1 MGMLLRYDK
10 RHFEISQTDYIFFFL
25 VIIYLGSA
33 MLLTRNSLEALGG
46 TDLVSVTG
54 KLFMVVFGIYVF
66 YKHNY
71 KFSSAMPWAVVFILA
86 IWALLQ
92 FLKYQTF
99 SVYPMVRFMNLFFA
113 VIIIKVYGL
122 KIVYLFENVVG
133 KLALI
138 SLIGWGLTLLI
149 PNVMLELASLSPF
162 EPYGLV
168 QNGSFFVF
176 GISDSIEVLR
186 RNLGF
191 AWEPGRFGSILS
203 VGLFFNLI
211 ANDFRIR
218 RNKNFWYIVGAIL
231 STQSTTAYV
240 TLMLVIAFY
249 LYNKRRSMFIK
260 LMPLVAVLFVLIIQV
275 DFVGDKIQSL
285 WLTDEHSYD
294 WQKQLDYFYTQDIVV
309 VPQRFDGLFY
319 ELLNILHDPVIG
331 NASDEEA
338 YLYSLFGIRF
348 SLSNGCLR
356 IFANMGIFIGFL
368 YYVYLYRS
376 SKLLSVIFKYRGKI
390 FWLVLFVMINISY
403 SWVFEPVFLAFVFYP
418 LYYKRNKA
426 LYYDFNKKTTEVLS
440 ACR

>member
-1 MGMLLRYDK
+1 MLLKYSK
-10 RHFEISQTDYIFFFL
+10 RNIEVSRTDYIFFFL

-33 MLLTRNSLEALGG
+33 MLLTRNSLEAFGG
-46 TDLVSVTG
+46 MNAVSVSG
-54 KLFMVVFGIYVF
+54 KLFMIVFGACLF
-66 YKHNY
+66 YKHNN
-71 KFSSAMPWAVVFILA
+71 KFIQSMPWAVILILA
-86 IWALLQ
+86 IWTLLQ
-92 FLKYQTF
+92 FFKYQTL
-99 SVYPMVRFMNLFFA
+99 SVYVLIRFMNLYFM
-113 VIIIKVYGL
+113 VIIIKIYGI

-138 SLIGWGLTLLI
+138 SLIGWGLTI
-149 PNVMLELASLSPF
+149 VAPNVMLGLASLSPF

-176 GISDSIEVLR
+176 GISDSVEILR

-191 AWEPGRFGSILS
+191 AWEPGRYGSILC

-211 ANDFRIR
+211 ANSFNIKQNR
-218 RNKNFWYIVGAIL
+218 NFWYILIAIL

-240 TLMLVIAFY
+240 TLMLIIAFY
-249 LYNKRRSMFIK
+249 LYNKRRDIFIK
-260 LMPLVAVLFVLIIQV
+260 LIPFAIISFIMIVQV

-285 WLTDEHSYD
+285 WLTEEHSYD

-319 ELLNILHDPVIG
+319 ELLNILHDPLIG

-356 IFANMGIFIGFL
+356 IFANMGIFIGLL
-368 YYVYLYRS
+368 YYAYLYRS
-376 SKLLSVIFKYRGKI
+376 SKLLSEIFKYKGKI

-403 SWVFEPVFLAFVFYP
+403 SWVFEPVFLALVFYP

-426 LYYDFNKKTTEVLS
+426 SNYDLNKKITEVLS
-440 ACR
+440 ICR

>member
-92 FLKYQTF
+92 FLKYQTL

-403 SWVFEPVFLAFVFYP
+403 SWVFEPVFLP

>member
-1 MGMLLRYDK
+1 MLLRYNE
-10 RHFEISQTDYIFFFL
+10 RHIEVSRTDYIFFFL

-46 TDLVSVTG
+46 TNIASVSG
-54 KLFMVVFGIYVF
+54 KLFMIVFGTYLF
-66 YKHNY
+66 YKHNN
-71 KFSSAMPWAVVFILA
+71 KFSKSVPWAVVLILA

-92 FLKYQTF
+92 FIKYQRF
-99 SVYPMVRFMNLFFA
+99 SVYTLVRLMNLYFA
-113 VIIIKVYGL
+113 VIIIKVYGI
-122 KIVYLFENVVG
+122 KIVYLFESVVG

-138 SLIGWGLTLLI
+138 SLIGWGLTLI
-149 PNVMLELASLSPF
+149 MPNVMLGLASLSPF

-168 QNGSFFVF
+168 QNGSFVVF
-176 GISDSIEVLR
+176 GISDSVEVLR

-191 AWEPGRFGSILS
+191 AWEPGRYGSILC

-211 ANDFRIR
+211 AYDFRIR
-218 RNKNFWYIVGAIL
+218 KNRNFWYILIAIL

-249 LYNKRRSMFIK
+249 LYNKRKDMFIK
-260 LMPLVAVLFVLIIQV
+260 LMPFAAILFIMIVQV

-294 WQKQLDYFYTQDIVV
+294 WQKQLDYFYTQDVVV

-319 ELLNILHDPVIG
+319 ELLNILHDPLIG
-331 NASDEEA
+331 NASDEES

-356 IFANMGIFIGFL
+356 IFANMGIFIGLL

-376 SKLLSVIFKYRGKI
+376 SKLLSVVFKYRGKI

-403 SWVFEPVFLAFVFYP
+403 SWVFEPVFLVFVFYP

-426 LYYDFNKKTTEVLS
+426 FNYDFNKKTTEVLS
-440 ACR
+440 TCR

>member
-71 KFSSAMPWAVVFILA
+71 KFSSAMPWAVVLILA

-92 FLKYQTF
+92 FLKYQTL

>member
-1 MGMLLRYDK
+1 MMLLRYNE
-10 RHFEISQTDYIFFFL
+10 RHIEVSRTDYIFFFL

-33 MLLTRNSLEALGG
+33 MLLTRNSLEAFGG
-46 TDLVSVTG
+46 TNVASVSG
-54 KLFMVVFGIYVF
+54 KLFMIVFGTYLL
-66 YKHNY
+66 YKHNN
-71 KFSSAMPWAVVFILA
+71 KFSKSMPWAVVLILA

-99 SVYPMVRFMNLFFA
+99 SVYALVRLMNLYFA
-113 VIIIKVYGL
+113 VIIIKVYGI

-138 SLIGWGLTLLI
+138 SLIGWGLTLI
-149 PNVMLELASLSPF
+149 MPNVMLGLASLSPF

-176 GISDSIEVLR
+176 GISDSVEVLR

-191 AWEPGRFGSILS
+191 AWEPGRYGSILC

-211 ANDFRIR
+211 AYDFKIR
-218 RNKNFWYIVGAIL
+218 KNRHFWYILIAIL

-249 LYNKRRSMFIK
+249 LYNKRKDMFIK
-260 LMPLVAVLFVLIIQV
+260 LMPFAAILFIMIVQV

-294 WQKQLDYFYTQDIVV
+294 WQKQLDYFYTQDVVV

-319 ELLNILHDPVIG
+319 ELLNILHDPLIG

-356 IFANMGIFIGFL
+356 IFANMGIFIGLL

-426 LYYDFNKKTTEVLS
+426 FNYDFNKKTTEVLS